1 LHRIKNEY
9 QNGVIDMPEL
19 TKQRPKFLN
28 LMAIKLPLPG
38 VASILHR
45 VSGIGLFLM
54 LPLLI
59 WMLDLSLKSADTYNT
74 LMAVTGH
81 PLVKLILIGL
91 LWAFLHHFCMGIR
104 ILLIDIHVGV
114 EKAASYKSTVAV
126 LAVSLLMTL
135 ILGVKLW

>member
-1 LHRIKNEY
+1 
-9 QNGVIDMPEL
+9 MSEL

-28 LMAIKLPLPG
+28 LMEIKLPLPG

-45 VSGIGLFLM
+45 ISGVGLFLM

-74 LMAVTGH
+74 LVAVTSH
-81 PLVKLILIGL
+81 PLLKLLMIGL

-114 EKAASYKSTVAV
+114 EKAAARKSTVAV
-126 LAVSLLMTL
+126 LAVSLILTL
-135 ILGVKLW
+135 ILGAKLW

>member
-1 LHRIKNEY
+1 
-9 QNGVIDMPEL
+9 MTEL
-19 TKQRPKFLN
+19 TKRRPKFLN
-28 LMAIKLPLPG
+28 LMEIKLPLPG

-45 VSGIGLFLM
+45 ISGIGLFLM

-74 LMAVTGH
+74 LVSVASH

-114 EKAASYKSTVAV
+114 EKEAARKSTVAV
-126 LAVSLLMTL
+126 LAVSLVMTL
-135 ILGVKLW
+135 ILGAKLW

>member
-1 LHRIKNEY
+1 
-9 QNGVIDMPEL
+9 MTEL

-59 WMLDLSLKSADTYNT
+59 WMLDLSLKSADTYST
-74 LMAVTGH
+74 LVTVTGH

-114 EKAASYKSTVAV
+114 EKAAARKSTVAV

-135 ILGVKLW
+135 ILGAKLW

>member
-1 LHRIKNEY
+1 
-9 QNGVIDMPEL
+9 MAEL
-19 TKQRPKFLN
+19 TKKRPKYLN
-28 LMAIKLPLPG
+28 LVEIKLPIAG
-38 VASILHR
+38 FASILHR
-45 VSGIGLFLM
+45 ISGIGLFLM

-74 LMAVTGH
+74 LMAVAAH

-91 LWAFLHHFCMGIR
+91 LWAFLHHFCMCIR

-114 EKAASYKSTVAV
+114 EKAAARKSTIAV

-135 ILGVKLW
+135 ILGAKLW

>member
-1 LHRIKNEY
+1 
-9 QNGVIDMPEL
+9 MSEL

-28 LMAIKLPLPG
+28 LMEIKLPLPG

-45 VSGIGLFLM
+45 VSGVGLFLM

-59 WMLDLSLKSADTYNT
+59 CLLEMSLKSADSHQS
-74 LMAVTGH
+74 LVLLVDH
-81 PLVKLILIGL
+81 PVVKLTLIGL

-114 EKAASYKSTVAV
+114 EKTQARASAKVV
-126 LAVSLLMTL
+126 MVVSLLLTL

>member
-1 LHRIKNEY
+1 
-9 QNGVIDMPEL
+9 MSEL
-19 TKQRPKFLN
+19 TKKRPKFLN
-28 LMAIKLPLPG
+28 PMEIRLPIAG

-45 VSGIGLFLM
+45 ISGIGLFLL

-59 WMLDLSLKSADTYNT
+59 WLLELSLRSADSYQV
-74 LMAVTGH
+74 LQAVTAN
-81 PLVKLILIGL
+81 PLVKLVLLGL

-114 EKAASYKSTVAV
+114 EKAKARASAKAV
-126 LAVSLLMTL
+126 LAVSLVLTL

>member
-1 LHRIKNEY
+1 
-9 QNGVIDMPEL
+9 MPEL

-28 LMAIKLPLPG
+28 LTEIKQPLPA

-45 VSGIGLFLM
+45 ISGAGLFLM

-59 WMLDLSLKSADTYNT
+59 WMLDLSLKSVDTYNT
-74 LMAVTGH
+74 LVAVASN
-81 PLVKLILIGL
+81 PLLKLILIGL

-114 EKAASYKSTVAV
+114 EKEAARKSTVAV

-135 ILGVKLW
+135 ILGAKLW

>member
-1 LHRIKNEY
+1 
-9 QNGVIDMPEL
+9 MTEL
-19 TKQRPKFLN
+19 TKRRPKFLN

-45 VSGIGLFLM
+45 ISGVGLFLM

-74 LMAVTGH
+74 LVAVAGH
-81 PLVKLILIGL
+81 PLLKLILIGL

-114 EKAASYKSTVAV
+114 EKAAAYKSTVAV
-126 LAVSLLMTL
+126 LAVSLTLTL
-135 ILGVKLW
+135 ILGAKLW

>member
-1 LHRIKNEY
+1 
-9 QNGVIDMPEL
+9 MSEL
-19 TKQRPKFLN
+19 TKKRHKYLN
-28 LMAIKLPLPG
+28 LMEIRLPLAG
-38 VASILHR
+38 FASILHR
-45 VSGIGLFLM
+45 ISGIGLFLM

-59 WMLDLSLKSADTYNT
+59 WLLELSLRSADSYQVLQSVVAN
-74 LMAVTGH
+74 

-114 EKAASYKSTVAV
+114 EKAKARTSAQAV
-126 LAVSLLMTL
+126 LAISLVLTL